1 VSGAT
6 VMSDQFPSQTVV
18 SLYFTPTGS
27 QGVGFI
33 TGSATAATVVSTTS
47 SGGAGA
53 KTTSGT
59 TSKASAASG
68 GESSSQSSSTS
79 SGGAAPTGVWSRIVG
94 AVLEVLLL
102 LYCMQRRFER
112 GRS

>member
-1 VSGAT
+1 MSGAT
-6 VMSDQFPSQTVV
+6 VMSDQFPSQTAV

-27 QGVGFI
+27 QGVGVI
-33 TGSATAATVVSTTS
+33 TGSATAATVVSTTSSGSGGSS

-68 GESSSQSSSTS
+68 SESSSQSSSTS
-79 SGGAAPTGVWSRIVG
+79 SAGAAPTGVWFGVVG
-94 AVLEVLLL
+94 AVAGGAIVAVL
-102 LYCMQRRFER
+102 
-112 GRS
+112 